1 MKTKEAKPKRISRMV
16 TGGVLSLAMLMG
28 TANPA
33 AAHDLGNDS
42 VDDGEIRYEDYTSWD
57 NERIHAISTWNAEG
71 CVNIAPDIWSTNADL
86 EIRDYTNTS
95 TSTLAYWQGRVGAD
109 LINFN
114 NHWFNQMTANQ
125 RKKTAIHELGHALR
139 FGHTSISNS
148 VMRQGIISQT
158 TLGAHDISDYDAQW
172 C

>member
-1 MKTKEAKPKRISRMV
+1 MKKPKKLGIGMALV
-16 TGGVLSLAMLMG
+16 MAVLVGLAS
-28 TANPA
+28 PA

-57 NERIHAISTWNAEG
+57 TERIHAISVWNAEG
-71 CVNIAPDIWSTNADL
+71 CVNIAPDAWNTVADL
-86 EIRDYTNTS
+86 ELRDYTNTS
-95 TSTLAYWQGRVGAD
+95 SSTLAYWQGRTGAD

-114 NHWFNQMTANQ
+114 NHWFNQMTSNQ
-125 RKKTAIHELGHALR
+125 RKKTAIHEFGHALR

-158 TLGAHDISDYDAQW
+158 SLGAHDISDYDAQW
-172 C
+172 CS